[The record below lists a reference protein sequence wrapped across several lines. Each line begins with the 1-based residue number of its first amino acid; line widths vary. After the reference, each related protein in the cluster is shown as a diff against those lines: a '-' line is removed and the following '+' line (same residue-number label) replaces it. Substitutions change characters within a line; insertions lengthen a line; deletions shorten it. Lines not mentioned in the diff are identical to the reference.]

1 MMTGAWG
8 LEIDKGRLALCQVR
22 RGAHRFEVR
31 RGAAVPL
38 PPDLVTPSLSEPN
51 VTDGDAF
58 TAELR
63 TLMQKASCKGGAV
76 AVAVPDLSCR
86 IGWQDFEEVKG
97 TPAETIELV
106 RWRLKERLPFPA
118 QEARIDCQPLPSQG
132 NGTRLLYLAAREA
145 VLTQYETLLLTV
157 GLEPIQVVSR
167 GVALHRLQR
176 VAGNGGKHLL
186 IAPGPSSLVL
196 IYADQGL
203 PRLWRVLPGDDP
215 GASSLHHAQ
224 GGETSAG
231 SVEPQRGTAEDR
243 IARVERI
250 QRELVA
256 SLRYLGEE
264 TEAGSPEG
272 LVLMGGGDAAVAD
285 SLAKACGLPVR
296 AVPEPRHG
304 FPPELL
310 VPVGAALLRPAERR
324 RWISA

>member
-1 MMTGAWG
+1 
-8 LEIDKGRLALCQVR
+8 
-22 RGAHRFEVR
+22 
-31 RGAAVPL
+31 
-38 PPDLVTPSLSEPN
+38 
-51 VTDGDAF
+51 
-58 TAELR
+58 
-63 TLMQKASCKGGAV
+63 MQKAGCMGGAV

-106 RWRLKERLPFPA
+106 RWRLKERLPFPV
-118 QEARIDCQPLPSQG
+118 QETRIDCQPLPSQG

-157 GLEPIQVVSR
+157 GLEPIRVVSR

-203 PRLWRVLPGDDP
+203 PRLWRVLPGDDR
-215 GASSLHHAQ
+215 
-224 GGETSAG
+224 GETSAG
-231 SVEPQRGTAEDR
+231 SVEPQSRTAEDR

-285 SLAKACGLPVR
+285 SLAKACALPVR

>member
-8 LEIDKGRLALCQVR
+8 LEIDKGRLALCQLR

-106 RWRLKERLPFPA
+106 RWRLKERLPFPV

-157 GLEPIQVVSR
+157 GLEPIRVVSR

-224 GGETSAG
+224 GGE
-231 SVEPQRGTAEDR
+231 QRGTAEDR

-285 SLAKACGLPVR
+285 SLAKACALPVR
-296 AVPEPRHG
+296 AMPEPRHG

>member
-63 TLMQKASCKGGAV
+63 TLMQKAGCKGGAV
-76 AVAVPDLSCR
+76 SVAVADLSCR

-106 RWRLKERLPFPA
+106 RWRLKERLPFPV

-157 GLEPIQVVSR
+157 GLEPIRVVSR

-203 PRLWRVLPGDDP
+203 PRLWRVLPGDDR
-215 GASSLHHAQ
+215 
-224 GGETSAG
+224 GETSAG
-231 SVEPQRGTAEDR
+231 SVEPQSGTAEDR

-285 SLAKACGLPVR
+285 SLAKACALPVR
-296 AVPEPRHG
+296 AMPEPRHG